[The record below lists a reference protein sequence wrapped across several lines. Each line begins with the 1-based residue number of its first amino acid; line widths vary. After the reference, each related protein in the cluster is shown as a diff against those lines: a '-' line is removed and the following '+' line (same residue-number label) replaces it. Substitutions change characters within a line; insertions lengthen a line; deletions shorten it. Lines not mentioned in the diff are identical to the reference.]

1 MTRIVHTIGS
11 LHPRDGGPTRTVT
24 RLAECLAAEGRVS
37 VSLLSQSLIGE
48 TIFPISE
55 VKVNRHVAMSPSRRA
70 IQSGLPL
77 RKLVID
83 TVKTAPPQIIHD
95 HGIWSPANYFVSAI
109 ARHNNIPLTIHPRG
123 MLEPWALE
131 YRAIKKKIA
140 MFLYQKRILDAAT
153 LFIAT
158 APQEVE
164 SLRRLGLKQ
173 PVAVIPNGVDIPN
186 TGSGNLIKEVS
197 SNSKHNALFLSRI
210 HPKKGLLNLVEAW
223 GRVRPD
229 NWCLRIAGP
238 DEGGHLTEV
247 MSRVKAL
254 GLETSIEYAGE
265 VEGDAKVALF
275 DRANLFILPSFS
287 ENFGV
292 VVAEALAH
300 GVPVI
305 TTRGTPWEG
314 LLDHGCGWWIDPTA
328 DALSEALKAATSME
342 VKSLRDM
349 GDKGYIYVKEYNWN
363 HIARQTAD
371 VYDWVLGQGSIP
383 ACVIHD

>member
-1 MTRIVHTIGS
+1 MRVIHTIAG
-11 LHPRDGGPTRTVT
+11 LHPRGGGPTRTVT
-24 RLAECLAAEGRVS
+24 RLAECLAVEGRVS
-37 VSLLSQSLIGE
+37 VSLLSQGLIGE

-55 VKVNRHVAMSPSRRA
+55 VKVNRHVAMSPLRRA
-70 IQSGLPL
+70 IQFGLPL

-109 ARHNNIPLTIHPRG
+109 ARRSNIPLIIHPRG

-131 YRAIKKKIA
+131 YRAKKKKIA
-140 MFLYQKRILDAAT
+140 MFLYQKRILEAAT

-158 APQEVE
+158 APQEKE

-173 PVAVIPNGVDIPN
+173 PVAVIPNGVDLPN
-186 TGSGNLIKEVS
+186 TISSYPIKEVQS
-197 SNSKHNALFLSRI
+197 HSKYNALFLSRI

-223 GRVRPD
+223 ARVCPD

-238 DEGGHLTEV
+238 DEGGHLAEV
-247 MSRVKAL
+247 MQRVKTL
-254 GLETSIEYAGE
+254 GLETSIEYVGE
-265 VEGDAKVALF
+265 VEGEVKDALF
-275 DRANLFILPSFS
+275 DSADLFILPSYS

-328 DALSEALKAATSME
+328 DALTETLRTATGIE
-342 VKSLRDM
+342 LISLRAM
-349 GDKGYIYVKEYNWN
+349 GDKGYIYAKDYNWN
-363 HIARQTAD
+363 YIARQTAD
-371 VYDWVLGQGSIP
+371 VYHWVLGQGP
-383 ACVIHD
+383 MPTCVIYD